1 MSMKIKQTY
10 KTAAILASF
19 LVIWMVSGSMIEEES
34 FEKNSST
41 LDTLSSVTIVNSK
54 ATNKSKI
61 LKSSGFTEAD
71 KFVQVRAEVSG
82 RLIARPAKQGD
93 YIEEG
98 DLICQLYIAGRE
110 AYPKIVAPFSGYLET
125 LRVEEGD
132 FLNTGS
138 VCAALID
145 PDPMLVVADIAE
157 KDIAQVQLGSK
168 ASAKLISGRYISG
181 EVTFIASSADKNT
194 RTFRVEISVDNKDR
208 TIRDG
213 VSAEIYIKGKE
224 EAAHIISPAIL
235 SLNDQGKLGVRTVTA
250 DNRVEFKE
258 INILEDTNS
267 GMWVSGL
274 GEEARIITLG
284 QEYVFQGQTVNVKET
299 FSPDA

>member
-1 MSMKIKQTY
+1 MKIKQTY

-19 LVIWMVSGSMIEEES
+19 LVIWMVSGSLVEEEN
-34 FEKNSST
+34 FEKNNSA

-82 RLIARPAKQGD
+82 RLIARPAQQGD
-93 YIEEG
+93 YVEEG

-132 FLNTGS
+132 FLNTGA

-145 PDPMLVVADIAE
+145 PDPMLIVADIAE
-157 KDIAQVQLGSK
+157 KDIAQVQLGSE
-168 ASAKLISGRYISG
+168 ARAKLISGRYISG

-194 RTFRVEISVDNKDR
+194 RTFRVEISVDNEDR

-224 EAAHIISPAIL
+224 EAAHKISPAIL

>member
-1 MSMKIKQTY
+1 MKIKQTY

-19 LVIWMVSGSMIEEES
+19 LVIWMVSGSMIEEEN
-34 FEKNSST
+34 FEKNSSK

-54 ATNKSKI
+54 AINKSKI

-82 RLIARPAKQGD
+82 RLIARPVQQGD
-93 YIEEG
+93 YVEEG

-132 FLNTGS
+132 FLNTGA

-145 PDPMLVVADIAE
+145 PDPMLIVADIAE
-157 KDIAQVQLGSK
+157 KDIAQVELGSE

-213 VSAEIYIKGKE
+213 VSAEIYIKGKA
-224 EAAHIISPAIL
+224 EAAHKISPAIL

>member
-1 MSMKIKQTY
+1 MKIKQTY
-10 KTAAILASF
+10 KTASILASF
-19 LVIWMVSGSMIEEES
+19 LAIWMVSGSLVEEEN
-34 FEKNSST
+34 FERTDNS
-41 LDTLSSVTIVNSK
+41 LDTLSSVTILNSQ
-54 ATNKSKI
+54 ATNRSMV

-82 RLIARPAKQGD
+82 RLIARPAQQGD
-93 YIEEG
+93 FVEEG

-132 FLNTGS
+132 FLNTGA

-157 KDIAQVQLGSK
+157 KDIAQVQLGSE
-168 ASAKLISGRYISG
+168 ATAKLISGRYISG

-224 EAAHIISPAIL
+224 EPAHIISPAIL

-250 DNRVEFKE
+250 DNKVEFKE
-258 INILEDTNS
+258 IKILEDTNN

-274 GEEARIITLG
+274 GQEARIITLG

>member
-1 MSMKIKQTY
+1 MKIKQTY
-10 KTAAILASF
+10 KTASILASF
-19 LVIWMVSGSMIEEES
+19 LVIWMVSGSMVEEEN
-34 FEKNSST
+34 FEKNNSA

-82 RLIARPAKQGD
+82 RLIARPAQQGD
-93 YIEEG
+93 YVEEG

-132 FLNTGS
+132 FLNTGA

-145 PDPMLVVADIAE
+145 PDPMLIVADIAE
-157 KDIAQVQLGSK
+157 KDIAQVQLGSE
-168 ASAKLISGRYISG
+168 ARAKLISGRYISG

-194 RTFRVEISVDNKDR
+194 RTFRVEISVDNEDR
-208 TIRDG
+208 SIRDG

-224 EAAHIISPAIL
+224 EAAHKISPAIL

>member
-1 MSMKIKQTY
+1 MKIKQTY

-19 LVIWMVSGSMIEEES
+19 LAVWMISGSMIEEEN
-34 FEKNSST
+34 FEKNTSK

-82 RLIARPAKQGD
+82 RLIARPAQQGD
-93 YIEEG
+93 YVEEG

-110 AYPKIVAPFSGYLET
+110 AYPKVVAPFSGYLET

-132 FLNTGS
+132 FLNTGA

-145 PDPMLVVADIAE
+145 PDPMLIVADIAE
-157 KDIAQVQLGSK
+157 KDITQVELGSE

-213 VSAEIYIKGKE
+213 VSAEIYIKGKQ
-224 EAAHIISPAIL
+224 EAAHKISPAIL

>member
-1 MSMKIKQTY
+1 MKIKQTY
-10 KTAAILASF
+10 KTAVILASF
-19 LVIWMVSGSMIEEES
+19 LAIWMVSGSMIEEEN
-34 FEKNSST
+34 FEKNTSK

-54 ATNKSKI
+54 AINKSKI

-82 RLIARPAKQGD
+82 RLIARPAQQGD
-93 YIEEG
+93 YVEEG

-132 FLNTGS
+132 FLNTGA

-145 PDPMLVVADIAE
+145 PDPMLIVADIAE
-157 KDIAQVQLGSK
+157 KDIAQVELGSE

-208 TIRDG
+208 SIRDG
-213 VSAEIYIKGKE
+213 VSAEIYIKGKQ
-224 EAAHIISPAIL
+224 EAAHKISPAIL

>member
-1 MSMKIKQTY
+1 MKIKQTY
-10 KTAAILASF
+10 KTASILASF
-19 LVIWMVSGSMIEEES
+19 LVIWMVSGSLVEEEN
-34 FEKNSST
+34 FEKKDSS
-41 LDTLSSVTIVNSK
+41 LDTLSSVTIINSK
-54 ATNKSKI
+54 AKNKSKI

-82 RLIARPAKQGD
+82 RLIARPAQQGD
-93 YIEEG
+93 YVEEG

-132 FLNTGS
+132 FLNTGA

-145 PDPMLVVADIAE
+145 PDPMLLVADIAE
-157 KDIAQVQLGSK
+157 KDIAQVQLGSE
-168 ASAKLISGRYISG
+168 ATAKLISGRLITG

-208 TIRDG
+208 SIRDG

-224 EAAHIISPAIL
+224 EPAHKISPAIL

>member
-1 MSMKIKQTY
+1 MKIKQTY

-19 LVIWMVSGSMIEEES
+19 LAIWMVSGSMIEEES
-34 FEKNSST
+34 FEKNTSK

-54 ATNKSKI
+54 AINKSKI

-82 RLIARPAKQGD
+82 RLIARPAQQGD
-93 YIEEG
+93 YVEEG

-132 FLNTGS
+132 FLNTGA

-145 PDPMLVVADIAE
+145 PDPMLIVADIAE
-157 KDIAQVQLGSK
+157 KDIAQVELGSE

-213 VSAEIYIKGKE
+213 VSAEIYIKGKQ
-224 EAAHIISPAIL
+224 EAAHKISPAIL

>member
-1 MSMKIKQTY
+1 MKIKQTY

-19 LVIWMVSGSMIEEES
+19 LAIWMVSGSMIEEES
-34 FEKNSST
+34 FEKNTSK

-82 RLIARPAKQGD
+82 RLIARPAQQGD
-93 YIEEG
+93 YVEEG

-132 FLNTGS
+132 FLNTGA

-145 PDPMLVVADIAE
+145 PDPMLIVADIAE
-157 KDIAQVQLGSK
+157 KDIAQVELGSE

-213 VSAEIYIKGKE
+213 VSAEIYIKGKQ
-224 EAAHIISPAIL
+224 EAAHKISPAIL

-274 GEEARIITLG
+274 GEDARIITLG

>member
-1 MSMKIKQTY
+1 MKIKQTY

-19 LVIWMVSGSMIEEES
+19 LAIWMVSGSMIEEQN
-34 FEKNSST
+34 FEKNTSK

-82 RLIARPAKQGD
+82 RLIARPAQQGD
-93 YIEEG
+93 YVEEG

-132 FLNTGS
+132 FLNTGA

-145 PDPMLVVADIAE
+145 PDPMLIVADIAE
-157 KDIAQVQLGSK
+157 KDIAQVELGSE
-168 ASAKLISGRYISG
+168 ASAKLISGRFISG

-213 VSAEIYIKGKE
+213 VSAEIYIKGKQ
-224 EAAHIISPAIL
+224 EAAHKISPAIL

>member
-1 MSMKIKQTY
+1 MKIKQTY

-19 LVIWMVSGSMIEEES
+19 LVIWMVSGSMIEEEN
-34 FEKNSST
+34 FEKNTSK

-82 RLIARPAKQGD
+82 RLIARPAQQGD
-93 YIEEG
+93 YVEEG

-132 FLNTGS
+132 FLNTGA

-145 PDPMLVVADIAE
+145 PDPMLLVADIAE
-157 KDIAQVQLGSK
+157 KDIAQVELGSE

-213 VSAEIYIKGKE
+213 VSAEIHIKGKQ
-224 EAAHIISPAIL
+224 EAAHKISPAIL

>member
-1 MSMKIKQTY
+1 MKIKQTY

-19 LVIWMVSGSMIEEES
+19 LVIWMVSGSMIEEEN
-34 FEKNSST
+34 FEKNTSK
-41 LDTLSSVTIVNSK
+41 LDTLSSVTILNSK

-82 RLIARPAKQGD
+82 RLIARPAQQGD
-93 YIEEG
+93 YVEEG

-132 FLNTGS
+132 FLNTGA

-145 PDPMLVVADIAE
+145 PDPMLLVADIAE
-157 KDIAQVQLGSK
+157 KDIAQIELGSE
-168 ASAKLISGRYISG
+168 ANAKLISGRYISG

-213 VSAEIYIKGKE
+213 VSAEIYIKGKQ
-224 EAAHIISPAIL
+224 EAAHKISPAIL

>member
-1 MSMKIKQTY
+1 MKIKQTY

-19 LVIWMVSGSMIEEES
+19 LAIWMISGSLVEEQT
-34 FEKNSST
+34 FEKSDVS
-41 LDTLSSVTIVNSK
+41 LDTLSSVTIHNSK
-54 ATNKSKI
+54 ATNKSQI

-82 RLIARPAKQGD
+82 RVIARPAQQGD
-93 YIEEG
+93 FVKEG

-110 AYPKIVAPFSGYLET
+110 AYPKIVAPFSGYLES

-132 FLNTGS
+132 FLNTGA

-145 PDPMLVVADIAE
+145 PDPMLLVADIAE
-157 KDIAQVQLGSK
+157 KDVAQIQLGSQ
-168 ASAKLISGRYISG
+168 ATAKLISGRLISG

-224 EAAHIISPAIL
+224 ELAHKISPAIL
-235 SLNDQGKLGVRTVTA
+235 SLNDQGKLGVRTVT
-250 DNRVEFKE
+250 NENIVEFKE
-258 INILEDTNS
+258 IKILEDTS
-267 GMWVSGL
+267 TGMWVSGL
-274 GEEARIITLG
+274 DETARIITLG

-299 FSPDA
+299 FTPDV

>member
-1 MSMKIKQTY
+1 MKIKQTY
-10 KTAAILASF
+10 KTASILASF
-19 LVIWMVSGSMIEEES
+19 LVIWMVSGSLVEEEN
-34 FEKNSST
+34 FEKKDSS
-41 LDTLSSVTIVNSK
+41 LDTLSSVTIINSQAK
-54 ATNKSKI
+54 NKSKI

-82 RLIARPAKQGD
+82 RLIARPAQQGD
-93 YIEEG
+93 YVEEG

-110 AYPKIVAPFSGYLET
+110 AYPKVVAPFSGYLET

-132 FLNTGS
+132 FLNTGA

-145 PDPMLVVADIAE
+145 PDPMLLVADIAE
-157 KDIAQVQLGSK
+157 KDIAQVQLGSE
-168 ASAKLISGRYISG
+168 ATAKLISGRLITG

-224 EAAHIISPAIL
+224 EPAHKISPAIL

>member
-1 MSMKIKQTY
+1 MKIKQTY

-19 LVIWMVSGSMIEEES
+19 LAIWMVSGSMIEEQN
-34 FEKNSST
+34 FEKNTSK

-82 RLIARPAKQGD
+82 RLIARPAQQGD
-93 YIEEG
+93 YVEEG

-132 FLNTGS
+132 FLNTGA

-145 PDPMLVVADIAE
+145 PDPMLIVADIAE
-157 KDIAQVQLGSK
+157 KDIAQVELGSE

-213 VSAEIYIKGKE
+213 VSAEIYIKGKQ
-224 EAAHIISPAIL
+224 EAAHKISPAIL

>member
-1 MSMKIKQTY
+1 MKIKQTY

-34 FEKNSST
+34 FEKSSST

-54 ATNKSKI
+54 AANKSKI

-82 RLIARPAKQGD
+82 RLIARPAQQGD

-224 EAAHIISPAIL
+224 EPAHKISPAIL
-235 SLNDQGKLGVRTVTA
+235 SLNDQGKLGVRTVTS

-274 GEEARIITLG
+274 GEDARIITLG

>member
-1 MSMKIKQTY
+1 MKIKQTY
-10 KTAAILASF
+10 KTATILASF
-19 LVIWMVSGSMIEEES
+19 LAIWMISGSLIEEEN
-34 FEKNSST
+34 FERNDSS

-71 KFVQVRAEVSG
+71 KFVQVRAEISG
-82 RLIARPAKQGD
+82 RLIARPAQQGD
-93 YIEEG
+93 YVEEG

-132 FLNTGS
+132 FLNTGA

-157 KDIAQVQLGSK
+157 KDISQVQLGSE
-168 ASAKLISGRYISG
+168 ATAKLISGRYITG

-208 TIRDG
+208 SIRDG
-213 VSAEIYIKGKE
+213 VSAEIFIKGTE
-224 EAAHIISPAIL
+224 EPAHKISPAIL
-235 SLNDQGKLGVRTVTA
+235 SLNDQGKLGVRTVT
-250 DNRVEFKE
+250 DNNRVEFKE
-258 INILEDTNS
+258 INILEDTSS

-274 GEEARIITLG
+274 AEEARIITLG

>member
-1 MSMKIKQTY
+1 MKIKQTY
-10 KTAAILASF
+10 KTASILASF
-19 LVIWMVSGSMIEEES
+19 LVIWMVSGSLVQEEN
-34 FEKNSST
+34 FEKKDSS
-41 LDTLSSVTIVNSK
+41 LDTLSSVTIINSQAK
-54 ATNKSKI
+54 NKSKI

-82 RLIARPAKQGD
+82 RLIARPAQQGD
-93 YIEEG
+93 YVEEG

-132 FLNTGS
+132 FLNTGA

-145 PDPMLVVADIAE
+145 PDPMLLVADIAE
-157 KDIAQVQLGSK
+157 KDIAQVQLGSE
-168 ASAKLISGRYISG
+168 ATAKLISGRLITG

-224 EAAHIISPAIL
+224 EPAHKISPAIL
-235 SLNDQGKLGVRTVTA
+235 SLDDQGKLGVRTVTA

>member
-1 MSMKIKQTY
+1 MKIKQTY
-10 KTAAILASF
+10 KTASILASF
-19 LVIWMVSGSMIEEES
+19 LVIWMVSGSLVEEEN
-34 FEKNSST
+34 FEKKDSS
-41 LDTLSSVTIVNSK
+41 LDTLSSVTIINSQAK
-54 ATNKSKI
+54 NKSKI

-82 RLIARPAKQGD
+82 RLIARPAQQGD
-93 YIEEG
+93 YVEEG

-132 FLNTGS
+132 FLNTGA

-145 PDPMLVVADIAE
+145 PDPMLLVADIAE
-157 KDIAQVQLGSK
+157 KDIAQVQLGSE
-168 ASAKLISGRYISG
+168 ATAKLISGRLITG

-224 EAAHIISPAIL
+224 EPAHKISPAIL

>member
-1 MSMKIKQTY
+1 MKIKQTY

-19 LVIWMVSGSMIEEES
+19 LAIWMVSGSMIEEEN
-34 FEKNSST
+34 FEKNTSK

-82 RLIARPAKQGD
+82 RLIARPAQQGD
-93 YIEEG
+93 YVEEG

-132 FLNTGS
+132 FLNTGA

-145 PDPMLVVADIAE
+145 PDPMLIVADIAE
-157 KDIAQVQLGSK
+157 KDIAQVELGSE

-213 VSAEIYIKGKE
+213 VSAEIYIKGKQ
-224 EAAHIISPAIL
+224 EAAHKISPAIL

>member
-1 MSMKIKQTY
+1 MKIKQTY
-10 KTAAILASF
+10 KTASILASF
-19 LVIWMVSGSMIEEES
+19 LVIWMVSGSMVKEEN
-34 FEKNSST
+34 FEKNNSA

-82 RLIARPAKQGD
+82 RLIARPAQQGD
-93 YIEEG
+93 YVEEG

-132 FLNTGS
+132 FLNTGA

-145 PDPMLVVADIAE
+145 PDPMLIVADIAE
-157 KDIAQVQLGSK
+157 KDIAQVQLGSE
-168 ASAKLISGRYISG
+168 ARAKLISGRYISG

-194 RTFRVEISVDNKDR
+194 RTFRVEISVDNEDR

-213 VSAEIYIKGKE
+213 VSAEICIKGKE
-224 EAAHIISPAIL
+224 EAAHKISPAIL

>member
-1 MSMKIKQTY
+1 MKIKQTY

-19 LVIWMVSGSMIEEES
+19 LTIWMVSGSMIEEEN
-34 FEKNSST
+34 FEKNTSK

-54 ATNKSKI
+54 AINKSKI

-82 RLIARPAKQGD
+82 RLIARPAQQGD
-93 YIEEG
+93 YVEEG

-132 FLNTGS
+132 FLNTGA

-145 PDPMLVVADIAE
+145 PDPMLIVADIAE
-157 KDIAQVQLGSK
+157 KDIAQVELGSE

-208 TIRDG
+208 SIRDG
-213 VSAEIYIKGKE
+213 VSAEIYIKGKQ
-224 EAAHIISPAIL
+224 EAAHKISPAIL

>member
-1 MSMKIKQTY
+1 MKIKQTY
-10 KTAAILASF
+10 KTASILASF
-19 LVIWMVSGSMIEEES
+19 LVIWMVSGSMVEEEN
-34 FEKNSST
+34 FEKNNSA

-82 RLIARPAKQGD
+82 RLIARPAQQGD
-93 YIEEG
+93 YVEEG

-132 FLNTGS
+132 FLNTGA

-145 PDPMLVVADIAE
+145 PDPMLIVADIAE
-157 KDIAQVQLGSK
+157 KDIAQVELGSE

-213 VSAEIYIKGKE
+213 VSAEIYIKGKQ
-224 EAAHIISPAIL
+224 EAAHKISPAIL